1 LFAYLNT
8 GYLKELRKDEEKAA
22 DFMYSEYTQNFN
34 AIRKDKQVLLKDIVP
49 FVQTAL
55 VRLYIEDEER
65 GSQKILEFFGQ
76 FTNGT

>member
-65 GSQKILEFFGQ
+65 GSQKILEFFSQ